1 MEITAPQRA
10 LAACNRADF
19 ETSGETCGL
28 ILAAIKKTRNKTRR
42 IPIIAVMGLI
52 PPLNGLRLFEAA
64 ARCGSFKLAAQELK
78 LTPGAVSHGISSLE
92 QWLDVELFDRKR
104 DLVLTPAGLDYLSYI
119 GEAMLMIAKGTN
131 ELLTITKGTTE
142 EPATDQNAQDS
153 SAPPSD

>member
-1 MEITAPQRA
+1 
-10 LAACNRADF
+10 
-19 ETSGETCGL
+19 
-28 ILAAIKKTRNKTRR
+28 
-42 IPIIAVMGLI
+42 MGLI

-64 ARCGSFKLAAQELK
+64 ARCGSFKLAAQESK

-104 DLVLTPAGLDYLSYI
+104 DLVLTPAGLVYLSYI

-142 EPATDQNAQDS
+142 EPVTDQNTQDS

>member
-1 MEITAPQRA
+1 
-10 LAACNRADF
+10 
-19 ETSGETCGL
+19 
-28 ILAAIKKTRNKTRR
+28 
-42 IPIIAVMGLI
+42 MGVI

-64 ARCGSFKLAAQELK
+64 ARCGRFKLAAQELN